1 MDFLAAGLRIALL
14 AYLSVTLLF
23 YFFQKRLIYYPSR
36 GVHQT
41 PQDIGFAFEDL
52 KLPTADG
59 ERLGAWLIPAA
70 AARAAPYVLFCHGN
84 AGNLE
89 HRLQHL
95 LGFREIGVSVLM
107 FDYRGYGTSTG
118 RPDEEG
124 TYADALAAWNY
135 LTEVRKIPPSAIALH
150 GKSLGGGVAV
160 WLAGRV
166 TPGALVVESSFTSLV
181 DVGRRMLP
189 FLPVGWLCRN
199 RYESLKRITSVRCP
213 VLIAHGPNDTM
224 IPYEMAQ
231 RLFAAA
237 PTPKLLLDLAGDHND
252 GGLLA
257 NDANQSLRVAYRSF
271 LEQAGL
277 WRAATEAETAA
288 SEPRR

>member
-1 MDFLAAGLRIALL
+1 MDILIAGLRIALL
-14 AYLSVTLLF
+14 AYLSLTLVF
-23 YFFQKRLIYYPSR
+23 YLFQKRFIYYPTR
-36 GVHQT
+36 EVQLRPG
-41 PQDIGFAFEDL
+41 DIGLDFEDL

-59 ERLGAWLIPAA
+59 ERLGAWLVPAA
-70 AARAAPYVLFCHGN
+70 AARTAPYVLFCHGN

-95 LGFREIGVSVLM
+95 RGFREIGVNVLM

-135 LTEVRKIPPSAIALH
+135 LTEERKVPPSAIALH
-150 GKSLGGGVAV
+150 GESLGGGVAV
-160 WLAGRV
+160 WLAARV

-181 DVGRRMLP
+181 DLGRRVLP
-189 FLPVGWLCRN
+189 FLPVGWLCRH
-199 RYESLKRITSVRCP
+199 RYESLGRIASLRCP
-213 VLIAHGPNDTM
+213 VLIAHGRNDTM

-231 RLFAAA
+231 RLFQAA
-237 PTPKLLLDLAGDHND
+237 PAPKLFLNLEGNHND
-252 GGLLA
+252 GGLMA
-257 NDANQSLRVAYRSF
+257 NEANRPLRVVYRGF

-277 WRAATEAETAA
+277 WQAAAD
-288 SEPRR
+288 SP